1 MELPLIGGCQCGAVR
16 YACDTP
22 PSSIY
27 VCHCLECRKQ
37 SASAFGISVMVPVA
51 ALRLTVGRTQSWVRI
66 ADSGNRLRCHFC
78 SQCGSRLWHQAD
90 GRERDI
96 LSIKGG
102 SLDQPIDL
110 ADAVHIWVSRKLSG
124 VIVPQGAQQFPGEPP

>member
-1 MELPLIGGCQCGAVR
+1 MRCSQVRLRYTPLVHLRLSLPGMPEAVGVGVR
-16 YACDTP
+16 HLGD
-22 PSSIY
+22 
-27 VCHCLECRKQ
+27 
-37 SASAFGISVMVPVA
+37 VPVA
-51 ALRLTVGRTQSWVRI
+51 ALRLTVGRTQSWVRT

-90 GRERDI
+90 GRELDT

-110 ADAVHIWVSRKLSG
+110 ADAIHIWVSRKLSG
-124 VIVPQGAQQFPGEPP
+124 VIITQGAQQFPGEPP